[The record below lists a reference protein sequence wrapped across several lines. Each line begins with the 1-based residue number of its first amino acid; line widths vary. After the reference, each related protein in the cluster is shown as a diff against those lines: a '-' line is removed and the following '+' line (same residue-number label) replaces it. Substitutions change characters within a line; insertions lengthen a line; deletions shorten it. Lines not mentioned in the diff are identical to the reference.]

1 VSSNLRGELAP
12 RVDGFGDLIPHH
24 VPEQWRQWLTDR
36 AEDADTRRREL
47 GTTIAQDVPQWAGE
61 ALGPVPEDSI
71 ARAEW
76 KHKAGWVAA
85 YRKLAGWADDADP
98 LGAAPPAGLTEKFA
112 LWRTAH
118 ATLDLP
124 DTGAGEAELTDGQL
138 RIRVRA
144 IERDETWAPATS
156 PRNSPRRT

>member
-1 VSSNLRGELAP
+1 MSSNLRGELAP

-47 GTTIAQDVPQWAGE
+47 GTTIAEDVPQWAGE

-98 LGAAPPAGLTEKFA
+98 L
-112 LWRTAH
+112 
-118 ATLDLP
+118 
-124 DTGAGEAELTDGQL
+124 
-138 RIRVRA
+138 V
-144 IERDETWAPATS
+144 
-156 PRNSPRRT
+156 PRRPPG